1 MPRHYY
7 RTIRWWKYFDQWID
21 TYKVGQVSETTLGQ
35 WRRDARIL
43 KKMAPDLGISE
54 ITRMDV
60 QQLINEYGKTHE
72 ITTVRDFLH
81 YISAPL
87 KDAVYDGYIKRDPTY
102 KVRATSEVPQ
112 KKTRAMFLEPVEVRK
127 LVAEFKKDPSIEADM
142 FLIDLKTG
150 LRFAELLG
158 LTPADID
165 FQKMTIYVNKSL
177 DYKDIPMKFGPT
189 KNKYSNRVIT
199 VDWGTMLLIQK
210 LIQGVPKDKPFLVE
224 KYLAKD
230 AKRFVPQRYSLKQRL
245 KGKRIYNSSI
255 NRALTKY
262 CKKAGVPR
270 ITIHN
275 LRHTHASLLIS
286 HGVSIQS
293 VAKRLGHGNT
303 QTTERVYI
311 HLLDDLE
318 HKDNT
323 KILGILS
330 ELGA

>member
-1 MPRHYY
+1 MGHSY
-7 RTIRWWKYFDQWID
+7 RTIRWWKYFKQWID
-21 TYKVGQVSETTLGQ
+21 TYKVGQVSKVTLSR
-35 WRRDARIL
+35 WYYDAKVI
-43 KKMAPDLGISE
+43 KKMAPNLGISD

-60 QQLINEYGKTHE
+60 QRLINEYGKTHE
-72 ITTVRDFLH
+72 LPTVEDFLH
-81 YISAPL
+81 TIAAPL

-102 KVRATSEVPQ
+102 KVRPTSQVKY
-112 KKTRAMFLEPVEVRK
+112 KKTRAMFLQPEEVRK
-127 LVAEFKKDPSIEADM
+127 LVAEFKKEPSVEADM

-165 FQKMTIYVNKSL
+165 FQKMTLYVNKSL
-177 DYKDIPMKFGPT
+177 DYKEVPMKFGPT

-210 LIQGVPKDKPFLVE
+210 LIQGVPKDKSFLVE
-224 KYLAKD
+224 KYFEQNKP
-230 AKRFVPQRYSLKQRL
+230 KHTSEYIKHWGGP
-245 KGKRIYNSSI
+245 RIYDSTI
-255 NRALTKY
+255 NKVLTRY

-318 HKDNT
+318 HKDNS

-330 ELGA
+330 QLGA